1 MGYEC
6 PFLNPR
12 IEWSDGDELPG
23 VVGWLE
29 MGVKDHG
36 ITPSLVSL
44 IGLAVSASFGMFSTL
59 LYERKEGGRTRTS
72 M

>member
-1 MGYEC
+1 V
-6 PFLNPR
+6 PVPNSR

-23 VVGWLE
+23 MVGWLE

-36 ITPSLVSL
+36 ITPSLLSL
-44 IGLAVSASFGMFSTL
+44 IGLAVSASFETFSTL
-59 LYERKEGGRTRTS
+59 LYERKESGRTRTS